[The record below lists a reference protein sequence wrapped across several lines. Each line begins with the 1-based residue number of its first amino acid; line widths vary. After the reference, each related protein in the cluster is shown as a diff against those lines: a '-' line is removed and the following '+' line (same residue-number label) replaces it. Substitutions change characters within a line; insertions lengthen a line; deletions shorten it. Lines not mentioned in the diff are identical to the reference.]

1 MMKRSRAKG
10 DNLQPKMTKYLN
22 LTTSSDENDKSAAN
36 YYNKKS
42 KISQLSTATK
52 GEKVFREHYCPV
64 CNLKLENDNTW
75 INMHIDA
82 CLKRSDEKVYNKQS
96 SDSHRE
102 STLISHKSIPGLFLV
117 YDFISENEEKLLLA
131 KIAEDI
137 KSPWKHSSFNGHC
150 LSKTYGV
157 KTQFG
162 LPGEERLVRKNIEEL
177 GEYDVPDF
185 FSSIINQFEAL
196 VNDMNIPNL
205 GGKSFKVNECNINS
219 YLKSAAHYLRPHYDD
234 RALSG
239 PILINLSLV
248 GQCNMTY
255 TKASTLE
262 SISVNLPPRC
272 LQIVSGEARW
282 NYLHGIKAEDIMDE
296 QRISVTWRQSGGK
309 KEVKS
314 ISATEVESGIGY
326 NNS

>member
-1 MMKRSRAKG
+1 MKRSRVDG
-10 DNLQPKMTKYLN
+10 TILQPKMTKYLN
-22 LTTSSDENDKSAAN
+22 SVSSDEV
-36 YYNKKS
+36 YNKGSRKTS
-42 KISQLSTATK
+42 PSIVAD
-52 GEKVFREHYCPV
+52 KVFREQYCPV
-64 CNLKLENDNTW
+64 CNLKLENDNIW
-75 INMHIDA
+75 MNMHIDI
-82 CLKRSDEKVYNKQS
+82 CLKRSEENVNKLNSYSNAKS
-96 SDSHRE
+96 SM
-102 STLISHKSIPGLFLV
+102 ISHTCIPGLYLL
-117 YDFISENEEKLLLA
+117 YDFISESEEKSLLA
-131 KIAEDI
+131 QIAEDS
-137 KSPWKHSSFNGHC
+137 KNPWKHSSFNGHC

-177 GEYDVPDF
+177 GEHDVPHY
-185 FSSIINQFEAL
+185 FSSLINRFEAL
-196 VNDMNIPNL
+196 VNDMNISSL

-219 YLKSAAHYLRPHYDD
+219 YLKSAAHYLRPHFDD

-239 PILINLSLV
+239 PILINLSLL

-262 SISVNLPPRC
+262 TTSVNLPPRC

-282 NYLHGIKAEDIMDE
+282 SYLHGIKAEDIIDG

-314 ISATEVESGIGY
+314 VSLTDLGSGIY
-326 NNS
+326 S

>member
-1 MMKRSRAKG
+1 M
-10 DNLQPKMTKYLN
+10 
-22 LTTSSDENDKSAAN
+22 TTSNETDKSAS
-36 YYNKKS
+36 YNHKKS
-42 KISQLSTATK
+42 KITLSAAVT
-52 GEKVFREHYCPV
+52 REHYCPV
-64 CNLKLENDNTW
+64 CNLKLENDNIW

-82 CLKRSDEKVYNKQS
+82 CLKRSDEKAYNKQF
-96 SDSHRE
+96 SDSCRT
-102 STLISHKSIPGLFLV
+102 STLISHKSIPGLFLL
-117 YDFISENEEKLLLA
+117 YDFINENEEQLLLT

-162 LPGEERLVRKNIEEL
+162 LPGEERLVRKHIEEL

-185 FSSIINQFEAL
+185 FTSIINRFEAL

-205 GGKSFKVNECNINS
+205 GGKSFRVNECNINS
-219 YLKSAAHYLRPHYDD
+219 YSKSAAHYLRPHYDD

-262 SISVNLPPRC
+262 STSVHLPPRC

-282 NYLHGIKAEDIMDE
+282 NYLHGIKAEDIIDE
-296 QRISVTWRQSGGK
+296 QRISITWRQSGGK

-314 ISATEVESGIGY
+314 ISATDVGPGLYS
-326 NNS
+326 SSS